1 MRLRASD
8 YRHPA
13 ELPTFVASAWLAV
26 TLLLLTE
33 SVMIGLIVLRPLYA
47 PAAIALGIVLLV
59 VFHLGLIWGIVGIR
73 RHRDGLHSAGR
84 RIGPTRHGKVH
95 EAAETACARLSMPGT
110 PPIYVL
116 PLDEVDSFTIAW
128 GVPEIFVTRGMVDRL
143 SGLELRAALAHELAH
158 LKSHHARWL
167 TLVRLPLSAGLAPT
181 LLLAPFALA
190 WMGMRWW
197 AEVAEHTADR
207 GAAIAVGGPEPVA
220 HWLSAALG
228 HDPARLHRYL
238 THGADEPAW
247 EIAEEELH
255 VVEPDLARR
264 IVRLAEFTAS
274 AKFTNCLGIVG
285 DLSLPTIATRPD
297 PASAG
302 VMPQV
307 IIGLLAGVWLTPVAV
322 GLTVALSAP
331 PAQRVAEP
339 PSPAVESFDP
349 GALPGRS
356 ADDEGAEASPPPPR
370 AQPPA
375 GTLSGPDAVEGMLE
389 LGRRHKE
396 REEYDRAR
404 RVLQDLLE
412 IDPTIAEAHY
422 LLAWSWVGLGEQENA
437 IQEFTATANLT
448 EPGDEMHDESVAA
461 LERMQ

>member
-13 ELPTFVASAWLAV
+13 ELSTFVASAWLAV
-26 TLLLLTE
+26 TLLVLAE
-33 SVMIGLIVLRPLYA
+33 AVMIGLVVVRPFYA
-47 PAAIALGIVLLV
+47 PAAVALGIVLLV
-59 VFHLGLIWGIVGIR
+59 VFHLGVVWGIVGIK

-84 RIGPTRHGKVH
+84 RIGPTRHAKVH
-95 EAAETACARLSMPGT
+95 EAAETASGRLSMPGT

-116 PLDEVDSFTIAW
+116 PVDEVDSFTIAW
-128 GVPEIFVTRGMVDRL
+128 GVPEIFVTRGLVDRL

-167 TLVRLPLSAGLAPT
+167 TLVRLPLSAGLAPI

-255 VVEPDLARR
+255 VVAPDLARR
-264 IVRLAEFTAS
+264 IVRLAEFTTS
-274 AKFTNCLGIVG
+274 SKFTNCLGIVG
-285 DLSLPTIATRPD
+285 DLTLPTIATRSD

-307 IIGLLAGVWLTPVAV
+307 MIGLLAGVWLTPIAI

-339 PSPAVESFDP
+339 PQPAVESFDP
-349 GALPGRS
+349 GALP
-356 ADDEGAEASPPPPR
+356 EGPRDREEETAPAPPPDTE
-370 AQPPA
+370 APA
-375 GTLSGPDAVEGMLE
+375 GSLTGPDAVEGMLE
-389 LGRRHKE
+389 LARMHKD
-396 REEYDRAR
+396 REEYDKAK

-422 LLAWSWVGLGEQENA
+422 LLAWSWIGLGEQENA